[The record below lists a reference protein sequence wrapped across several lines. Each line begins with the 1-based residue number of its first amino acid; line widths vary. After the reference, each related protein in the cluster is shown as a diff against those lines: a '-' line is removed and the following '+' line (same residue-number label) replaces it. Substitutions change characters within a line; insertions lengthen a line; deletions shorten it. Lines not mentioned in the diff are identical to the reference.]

1 MTAKSKKADTREAFE
16 EDPVKEIRRI
26 RDEIS
31 KRFHSV
37 KAYLAYLDTVPSATE
52 LLKEIERKKL
62 AAARPKN
69 AKTPPAKIK
78 KRDEGKQRAKI

>member
-1 MTAKSKKADTREAFE
+1 MTVKNQKISNINDFE

-31 KRFHSV
+31 KEFRSLKEYRVYLETQPSV
-37 KAYLAYLDTVPSATE
+37 AE
-52 LLKEIERKKL
+52 LLKEIERKK
-62 AAARPKN
+62 AEAVKAS

-78 KRDEGKQRAKI
+78 KRDEGQQRAKI